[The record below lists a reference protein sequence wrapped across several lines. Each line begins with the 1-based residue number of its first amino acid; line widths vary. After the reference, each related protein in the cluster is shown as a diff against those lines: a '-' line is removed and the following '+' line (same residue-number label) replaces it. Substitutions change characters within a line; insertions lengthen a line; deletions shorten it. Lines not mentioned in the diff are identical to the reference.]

1 MNRLSKAPTSR
12 LWAAA
17 RYEPNV
23 AWPEFA
29 TLPLEEWL
37 EATSLALPA
46 SGAPPEP
53 PREVVAATS
62 RQYRELYRL
71 VTGEALAEL

>member
-1 MNRLSKAPTSR
+1 MNRLGKAPTSR

-17 RYEPNV
+17 HYEPGI
-23 AWPEFA
+23 AFPGLA
-29 TLPLEEWL
+29 ILPLEEWL

-62 RQYRELYRL
+62 RQYLELYRL
-71 VTGEALAEL
+71 VTGEGLAEL